1 MESLIDRHGRSGRH
15 RPACRTTAVAG
26 GARVFGLGHGAL
38 IRPSKPCDWI
48 NGAIDAANLTTLA
61 EQDGASPTPIIHL
74 AGGSAVGPSLVSPA
88 EDFDRTTATGVR
100 LLEWTRV
107 SAPAAALVFASSAA
121 VYGASHKGLIDE
133 TAPRTPCSPYGFHK
147 AMMEMAAE
155 SWAASFGL
163 KVSIVRLFSVYGP
176 LLRKQL
182 VFEQASKLLRGEQK
196 LLLGGTGE
204 ETRDWL
210 YIGDAARYL
219 INAIA
224 LADAS
229 APVFNGGAG
238 IRTTIADTVR
248 KLIDAAKKNA
258 EFGFSGV
265 TRRGDPEHL
274 VSDAGKAR
282 HAVLAQISLEAGLL
296 ETVRWVEQ
304 ERERT
309 TW

>member
-1 MESLIDRHGRSGRH
+1 MSRLVIVTGAHGAIGQHVVRQL
-15 RPACRTTAVAG
+15 AQE
-26 GARVFGLGHGAL
+26 GARVLGLGHGAHD
-38 IRPSKPCDWI
+38 PSIETVDWI
-48 NGAIDAANLTTLA
+48 SGAIDAANLTALA
-61 EQDGASPTPIIHL
+61 TKWGAPDAVIHL
-74 AGGSAVGPSLVSPA
+74 AGGAAVGPSLVAPA

-107 SAPAAALVFASSAA
+107 FAPAAALVFASSAA
-121 VYGASHKGLIDE
+121 VYGATHKGLIPE

-147 AMMEMAAE
+147 AMLEMAAE
-155 SWAASFGL
+155 SWGASFGL

-182 VFEQASKLLRGEQK
+182 VFEQASKLLRGEQS
-196 LLLGGTGE
+196 LLLGGTGQ

-219 INAIA
+219 IDAIA

-248 KLIDAAKKNA
+248 KLVDAAKKNA
-258 EFGFSGV
+258 EVGFSGV

-274 VSDAGKAR
+274 VGDVGKAQR
-282 HAVLAQISLEAGLL
+282 AGLTPRISLEAGLL

-304 ERERT
+304 ERERM